1 MKVLNLK
8 LHPSGISG
16 RVIIQRY
23 SQLAMA
29 LAISVDVTTDK

>member
-16 RVIIQRY
+16 RVVIQRY
-23 SQLAMA
+23 SQLAMGA
-29 LAISVDVTTDK
+29 GYIG